1 MLMQQDCGP
10 KTAASPPRARTVPIA
25 RAARYAVLPLG
36 VLFLVASLTAGCG
49 SASTPLEKYQNCLK
63 CGYDFAQP
71 IPTAGLEDIRRP
83 KPGLVAFGR
92 DDPS

>member
-10 KTAASPPRARTVPIA
+10 QTAVNRPTARTVPIA
-25 RAARYAVLPLG
+25 HAAGHAVVLLT
-36 VLFLVASLTAGCG
+36 VLFLVAGLTSGCG

-71 IPTAGLEDIRRP
+71 IPTAGLEHVRRP
-83 KPGLVAFGR
+83 EPGLVAFGR
-92 DDPS
+92 